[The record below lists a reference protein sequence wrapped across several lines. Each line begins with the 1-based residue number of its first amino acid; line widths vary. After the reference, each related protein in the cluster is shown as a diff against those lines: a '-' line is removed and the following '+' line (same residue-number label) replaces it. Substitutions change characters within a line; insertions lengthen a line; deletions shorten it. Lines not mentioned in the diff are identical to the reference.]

1 MIARRSRNRP
11 NSLDVLEFGDYVD
24 VLEASGEREDVVAFF
39 DLDRTIIAGYS
50 ITALMLERV
59 RSGMSARHLVAQV
72 SHFIAYGF
80 GRAGYQELLESTV
93 AELVGMPEQELVE
106 LGERAY
112 ERRLQRLIYPEA
124 RRLIGAHQELG
135 HEVVMVTSAT
145 RYQAQPVARE
155 LGVDQI
161 CCTELEICEG
171 RITGQVSPCFG
182 ATKRAAAIRLGS
194 DRACD
199 LDDAYFYT
207 DSCDDLPL
215 LEAVGRPVAAN
226 PKASLSEV
234 ATSRGWPQLA
244 FRRQGEPGFAAA

>member
-1 MIARRSRNRP
+1 MIARRSRNRLNP
-11 NSLDVLEFGDYVD
+11 SELLEFGEYVTD
-24 VLEASGEREDVVAFF
+24 LEASPEREDVVAFF
-39 DLDRTIIAGYS
+39 DLDRTVIAGYS

-59 RSGMSARHLVAQV
+59 RSGMSPRHLVAQV

-80 GRAGYQELLESTV
+80 GRVGYQELLEGTV
-93 AELVGMPEQELVE
+93 AELVGLPEQELVE

-112 ERRLQRLIYPEA
+112 ERRLQKLIYPEA
-124 RRLIGAHQELG
+124 RRLIGAHKGLG

-145 RYQAQPVARE
+145 RYQAEPIARE

-161 CCTELEICEG
+161 CCTELEIHEG
-171 RITGQVSPCFG
+171 RITGKVSPCFG
-182 ATKRAAAIRLGS
+182 ASKRAAAVRLGS
-194 DRACD
+194 ARACN
-199 LDDAYFYT
+199 LADAYFYT

-244 FRRQGEPGFAAA
+244 FRKQGEAGSAAA